1 MPTRALTLRQES
13 ATLVDVGYFAFTIGT
28 AENRVPTDWLSDWTH
43 HTREVWFP
51 AHKRPV
57 AVTPGSRGVL
67 YGAGLARL
75 IGIVE
80 TTSEAPEDNTT
91 AAGPDYDRWPYRI
104 QYRLLVAIR
113 AQAPAPKPADVGISV
128 RRIQRGPH
136 TALTPD
142 EYVRACRGITAAA
155 AEIAGRITG

>member
-1 MPTRALTLRQES
+1 MA
-13 ATLVDVGYFAFTIGT
+13 YFAFTIGT
-28 AENRVPTDWLSDWTH
+28 AERRVPTDWLSAWTH

-80 TTSEAPEDNTT
+80 TTSQAPEDNTT
-91 AAGPDYDRWPYRI
+91 AAGADYERWPYRI
-104 QYRLLVAIR
+104 QYRILVAVR
-113 AQAPAPKPADVGISV
+113 AKAPAPRPAAVGISV

-136 TALTPD
+136 TELTRD
-142 EYVRACRGITAAA
+142 EYVRACAAIATAAGEMA
-155 AEIAGRITG
+155 RALP